1 MDTSGKHYSIL
12 VKFEK
17 GKSFITPYLR
27 SRGFKP
33 FGHGYCGCNW
43 IWVLL
48 DQKKYA
54 YGMMG
59 IKMADIMYDHAVTVD
74 EYNTIL
80 KLYEEGADLYE
91 SDVVSEIYAKYKGLP
106 PLVMSPEEQEK
117 SEMNANREEPK

>member
-1 MDTSGKHYSIL
+1 
-12 VKFEK
+12 
-17 GKSFITPYLR
+17 
-27 SRGFKP
+27 
-33 FGHGYCGCNW
+33 
-43 IWVLL
+43 
-48 DQKKYA
+48 
-54 YGMMG
+54 MMG

>member
-1 MDTSGKHYSIL
+1 MNTSEKHYSIL

-59 IKMADIMYDHAVTVD
+59 INMADIMYDHAVTVD